1 MRTKFVFLVV
11 SLAILASTTPA
22 PAQQAEKVY
31 RVGLLSPGS
40 ARTHGGRLESL
51 RQGMRDAGYV
61 EGRDIFI
68 EARWAS
74 GKRSQLSALAV
85 DLVRK
90 KADVIVVIGIAAAR
104 AAKKASETIPI
115 VVALGTDLVG
125 SGLVKSLAKPGG
137 NVTGLQTLSLELSAK
152 RLELLKN
159 AIPKLSRVAILFNP
173 VKSALEGVKHAKIAA
188 SGLKINIQAVPVKA
202 RQEIEPAFK
211 MITKEHAEALI
222 LIVSRFVDVH
232 RMQLI
237 ELAKKFKIPAMCW
250 RPEMARAGCLMS
262 YGADRF
268 DMVRR
273 AATYVDK
280 ILKGA
285 NPADLPVALPTKYDL
300 VVNLKTAKAL
310 GITLPPSI
318 LLRADKVIE

>member
-1 MRTKFVFLVV
+1 MVKQIV
-11 SLAILASTTPA
+11 ILFTTFAMLFSVHPVT
-22 PAQQAEKVY
+22 AQQAGKVY

-40 ARTHGGRLESL
+40 VRTHGGFLESL
-51 RQGMRDAGYV
+51 RQGMRDAGYM
-61 EGRDIFI
+61 ESRDIFI
-68 EARWAS
+68 EARWAL
-74 GKRSQLSALAV
+74 GRKQLSALAV
-85 DLVRK
+85 DLVQN
-90 KADVIVVIGIAAAR
+90 KADVNVVIGIAAAR
-104 AAKKASETIPI
+104 AAKKASKTIPI
-115 VVALGTDLVG
+115 VVALGSDLVG
-125 SGLVKSLAKPGG
+125 SGLVRSLAKPGG
-137 NVTGLQTLSLELSAK
+137 NVTGLTTLSLELSAK

-173 VKSALEGVKHAKIAA
+173 VKSALEGVKRAKIAA

-202 RQEIEPAFK
+202 RQEIETAFK

-232 RMQLI
+232 RTQLI
-237 ELAKKFKIPAMCW
+237 ELAKKSKIPAMCW
-250 RPEMARAGCLMS
+250 SPSMARAGCLMS

-285 NPADLPVALPTKYDL
+285 NPADLPVELPTKYDL
-300 VVNLKTAKAL
+300 VVNLKTAKTL
-310 GITLPPSI
+310 GITFPPSI
-318 LLRADKVIE
+318 LLRADEVIE